1 MSAILFQVNIASGI
15 ILSIGLI
22 IYSNSF
28 YTHGIWSCSC
38 YFLWICNG
46 FHQIDMSYYNMG
58 TNFMLVA
65 IALGGFYL
73 ILLCV
78 LFYGYLFRY
87 QLLI

>member
-1 MSAILFQVNIASGI
+1 MVFGHAVAIFFGFVMG
-15 ILSIGLI
+15 
-22 IYSNSF
+22 
-28 YTHGIWSCSC
+28 
-38 YFLWICNG
+38 G